1 MSQHND
7 NSGFVN
13 QVLVIVGPTAVGKSS
28 LSVKVAQE
36 LIKQGRSAEIISAD
50 SMQAYVGMDI
60 GTASPTQEERGGIRH
75 HLLDVWPS
83 NHVLTVSDYQDTARA
98 AINDVLAR
106 GAVPIVV
113 GGSGLYVSAILDDLQ
128 FPPTDPQVRAKFEAL
143 LEQEGPLA
151 LHRQLAKVDPTSA
164 AVMLPTNGRRLV
176 RALEVIELTGE
187 PYNAKL
193 PEPVELYSTVRIGLH
208 IPRQE
213 MDERIAL
220 RVHQMIADGFVD
232 EVRALPDLKNSVTA
246 SRALGYAQIL
256 EYLDDECTVEDAIE
270 NTIAITKKFARRQQR
285 WFAGD
290 SRITWLDYNDS
301 ELVAKVC
308 ELFGADTKQ

>member
-1 MSQHND
+1 M
-7 NSGFVN
+7 
-13 QVLVIVGPTAVGKSS
+13 
-28 LSVKVAQE
+28 
-36 LIKQGRSAEIISAD
+36 
-50 SMQAYVGMDI
+50 
-60 GTASPTQEERGGIRH
+60 
-75 HLLDVWPS
+75 
-83 NHVLTVSDYQDTARA
+83 
-98 AINDVLAR
+98 
-106 GAVPIVV
+106 
-113 GGSGLYVSAILDDLQ
+113 SAILDDLQ

-256 EYLDDECTVEDAIE
+256 EYLDDDCTLEDAIE

>member
-1 MSQHND
+1 MSQ
-7 NSGFVN
+7 STS

-28 LSVKVAQE
+28 LSVKVAQA
-36 LIKQGRSAEIISAD
+36 LIDQGQPAEIISAD
-50 SMQAYVGMDI
+50 SMQAYIGMDI
-60 GTASPTQEERGGIRH
+60 GTASPTEDERGGIPH

-106 GAVPIVV
+106 GVVPIVV

-128 FPPTDPQVRAKFEAL
+128 FPPTDPHVRAKYEVQ

-151 LHRQLAKVDPTSA
+151 LHRQLAKLDPKSA

-176 RALEVIELTGE
+176 RALEIIELTGKAH
-187 PYNAKL
+187 NAKL
-193 PEPVELYSTVRIGLH
+193 PEPVELYSTVRVGLH

-213 MDERIAL
+213 MDERIAV
-220 RVHQMIADGFVD
+220 RVRQMIADGFVE
-232 EVRALPDLKNSVTA
+232 EVKALPDLKNSVTA
-246 SRALGYAQIL
+246 SRALGYTQIL
-256 EYLDDECTVEDAIE
+256 EYLDGDCTLDEAI
-270 NTIAITKKFARRQQR
+270 NTTIAITKKFARRQQR

-290 SRITWLDYNDS
+290 SRITWLDYNDAA
-301 ELVAKVC
+301 LVSKVC
-308 ELFGADTKQ
+308 ALFGADTKQ

>member
-7 NSGFVN
+7 KAWFVN
-13 QVLVIVGPTAVGKSS
+13 QVLVTVGPTAVGKSS

-213 MDERIAL
+213 MDERIAR

-246 SRALGYAQIL
+246 SRALGYTQIL
-256 EYLDDECTVEDAIE
+256 EYLDGDCTLEEAIE
-270 NTIAITKKFARRQQR
+270 TTIAITKKFARRQQR

>member
-1 MSQHND
+1 MSQ
-7 NSGFVN
+7 STS

-28 LSVKVAQE
+28 LSVKVAQA
-36 LIKQGRSAEIISAD
+36 LIDQGQPAEIISAD
-50 SMQAYVGMDI
+50 SMQAYIGMDI
-60 GTASPTQEERGGIRH
+60 GTASPTEEERGGIAH

-106 GAVPIVV
+106 GVVPIVV

-128 FPPTDPQVRAKFEAL
+128 FPPTDPHVRAKYEVQ

-151 LHRQLAKVDPTSA
+151 LHRQLAKLDPKSA

-176 RALEVIELTGE
+176 RALEIIELTGK
-187 PYNAKL
+187 PHNAKL
-193 PEPVELYSTVRIGLH
+193 PEPVELYSTVRVGLH

-213 MDERIAL
+213 MDERIAV
-220 RVHQMIADGFVD
+220 RVHQMIADGFVE
-232 EVRALPDLKNSVTA
+232 EVKALPDLKNSVTA
-246 SRALGYAQIL
+246 SRALGYTQIL
-256 EYLDDECTVEDAIE
+256 EYLEGDCTLDEAI
-270 NTIAITKKFARRQQR
+270 NTTIAITKKFARRQQR

-290 SRITWLDYNDS
+290 SRITWLDYNDAA
-301 ELVAKVC
+301 LVLKVC
-308 ELFGADTKQ
+308 ALFGADTKQ

>member
-256 EYLDDECTVEDAIE
+256 EYLDDDCTLEDAIE